1 MWSGMTPC
9 IGPDLLTGGFF
20 VRIFL
25 PIICGH
31 YAKNEV
37 LLTNLVKFWGGVV
50 RLPRTTGLQLRINL
64 QCIKLS
70 KVMEGTKCL
79 ILILNLLLCNL
90 MRVALLT
97 V

>member
-1 MWSGMTPC
+1 MTPG

-37 LLTNLVKFWGGVV
+37 LLTNLVKFGGGGNGEASPHY
-50 RLPRTTGLQLRINL
+50 RPATAHQP
-64 QCIKLS
+64 
-70 KVMEGTKCL
+70 
-79 ILILNLLLCNL
+79 
-90 MRVALLT
+90 T
-97 V
+97 VY